1 MKYFITAIDTN
12 VGKTVISAIIVKA
25 LNAAYWK
32 PIQCGDL
39 DFSDTMKVKN
49 LVKNVVTFQETHAL
63 EYPLSPHE
71 SARLS
76 GVDVSLKDFKLPS
89 EENLIIEGAGG
100 LMVPLNESGDLV
112 IDIARE
118 IEAEIIVVIKNYL
131 GSINHS
137 LLTID
142 YLKRNNFKIKGLVIN
157 GQVTPS
163 SERVIEKVS
172 GCKILFRIPFTE
184 GISSGFVNEQALIAR
199 KALT

>member
-25 LNAAYWK
+25 LDAAYWK

-39 DFSDTMKVKN
+39 EYSDTMKVEN
-49 LVKNVVTFQETHAL
+49 LVKNVQTFQETHAF

-76 GVDVSLKDFKLPS
+76 GVDVNLNDFNLPS
-89 EENLIIEGAGG
+89 KENLIIEGAGG
-100 LMVPLNESGDLV
+100 LMVPLNENGDLV
-112 IDIARE
+112 IDIARK
-118 IEAEIIVVIKNYL
+118 IDAEIIVVIKNYL

-142 YLKRNNFKIKGLVIN
+142 YLKRNNFKIKGLVVN
-157 GQVTPS
+157 GDVTSS
-163 SERVIEKVS
+163 SERVIEKNS
-172 GCKILFRIPFTE
+172 GCKILFRIPFSKE
-184 GISSGFVNEQALIAR
+184 INSDFVKEQALVAR